1 MLNFYEEQTGKFL
14 SNPFLLLLITLSLVW
29 IIKKWV
35 FQNPSKSNKKLPPSP
50 PKLPILGNL
59 HQLKKLTHRS
69 FQSLGTKH
77 GSIML
82 LHFGKRPV
90 IVIQSADAATEILK
104 THDLIFATKPESKTQ
119 RRLLYDMRNFSVSPY
134 GEHWRKSKSICVLQ
148 LLSSKRVQSFRS
160 IRVEETGLLMEK
172 IESFSSSCS
181 PVNLSE
187 LFFLLTNDVICRSA
201 FGRKYSGG
209 EDGKKFF
216 MLVKEI
222 IYLLA
227 CFNVGEFIPSLAWIN
242 RVTGFDYRVDKVAKE
257 FDDFLEKIIH
267 EHQGNARAE
276 GESRE
281 INFVDIL
288 LNKYEDNISIDRVSI
303 KAILL
308 DMLLGGTDTAVTTL
322 EWVMTELLRNPMMM
336 KKLQSE
342 VKGIMNGKQEDIMD
356 EDLEKMQ
363 YLKAVVKE
371 TLRHHTPIPFLVR
384 EAREDAKIMGYDIA
398 AGTFVIINTWAIG
411 RDLASWDE
419 PDKFQPERF
428 LSCSTDF
435 KGLDFEFIPFGAGR
449 RRCPGISFAMASVEL
464 VLANLVHKFE
474 WGLPNGMKWEDLD
487 CEEDPGATIHRR
499 KNPLLAVPKRC
510 HF

>member
-1 MLNFYEEQTGKFL
+1 MWPLELHGTISAKGAYRAAQQHFPEVSWDKWIKGSFIPMKRSTILWRVIHGRLPTWDFLRRRGFAGRYEEDLDHIWCQCPWARVIFDKISSVFYVHLIYDFGFHHWLLQAMAKTFSPQIL
-14 SNPFLLLLITLSLVW
+14 SIWGLV
-29 IIKKWV
+29 V
-35 FQNPSKSNKKLPPSP
+35 
-50 PKLPILGNL
+50 
-59 HQLKKLTHRS
+59 
-69 FQSLGTKH
+69 
-77 GSIML
+77 
-82 LHFGKRPV
+82 
-90 IVIQSADAATEILK
+90 
-104 THDLIFATKPESKTQ
+104 
-119 RRLLYDMRNFSVSPY
+119 
-134 GEHWRKSKSICVLQ
+134 
-148 LLSSKRVQSFRS
+148 
-160 IRVEETGLLMEK
+160 
-172 IESFSSSCS
+172 
-181 PVNLSE
+181 
-187 LFFLLTNDVICRSA
+187 
-201 FGRKYSGG
+201 
-209 EDGKKFF
+209 
-216 MLVKEI
+216 
-222 IYLLA
+222 
-227 CFNVGEFIPSLAWIN
+227 
-242 RVTGFDYRVDKVAKE
+242 
-257 FDDFLEKIIH
+257 
-267 EHQGNARAE
+267 
-276 GESRE
+276 
-281 INFVDIL
+281 
-288 LNKYEDNISIDRVSI
+288 
-303 KAILL
+303 

-371 TLRHHTPIPFLVR
+371 TLRYHTPIPFLAR

-428 LSCSTDF
+428 LSSSTDF